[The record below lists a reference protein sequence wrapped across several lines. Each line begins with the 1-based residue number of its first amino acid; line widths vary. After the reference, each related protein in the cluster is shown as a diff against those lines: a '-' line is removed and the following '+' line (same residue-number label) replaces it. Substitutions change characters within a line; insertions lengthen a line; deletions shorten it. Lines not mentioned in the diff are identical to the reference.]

1 MHVDASGR
9 VASTCRPLGRPALFL
24 RRPHRP
30 PRSEEGSMTGDH
42 EALPALLMPEST
54 LRGLVD
60 RLPLAPRVDRAGS
73 STPRRSHRG

>member
-1 MHVDASGR
+1 
-9 VASTCRPLGRPALFL
+9 
-24 RRPHRP
+24 
-30 PRSEEGSMTGDH
+30 MTGDH
-42 EALPALLMPEST
+42 DALAALLVPEAM